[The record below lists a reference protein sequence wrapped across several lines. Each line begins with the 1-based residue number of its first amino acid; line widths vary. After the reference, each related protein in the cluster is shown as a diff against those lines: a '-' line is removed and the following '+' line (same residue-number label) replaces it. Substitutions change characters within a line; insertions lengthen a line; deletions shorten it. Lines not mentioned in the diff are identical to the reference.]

1 MSTTQF
7 YAEQILPN
15 FHSDSSTAHRL
26 HIGLLQTKKYYSTA
40 EITTTQTAAPPSTH
54 SENMAQIASPKLE
67 LLRAKLALAI
77 GPVEINLAYDEVK
90 AARPDAL
97 DEPWSKDMSGPH
109 HHVVFNNKA
118 FVLSEVANEQLASGM
133 ARGCPSIDA
142 GENIKLYLNDI
153 WQLEVFRMMGLDLA
167 AIRCPIT
174 GRDPLG
180 SLYYSLI
187 TAVNERIL
195 KQKFHVNGNEVT
207 DGMANLG
214 IDDVALEEKGDEL
227 KEEEWP
233 EGEISSDG
241 GQEKEDGDQAAQ
253 DREKNTVKQMAVEE
267 EKQAHVDAV

>member
-1 MSTTQF
+1 
-7 YAEQILPN
+7 
-15 FHSDSSTAHRL
+15 
-26 HIGLLQTKKYYSTA
+26 
-40 EITTTQTAAPPSTH
+40 
-54 SENMAQIASPKLE
+54 
-67 LLRAKLALAI
+67 
-77 GPVEINLAYDEVK
+77 
-90 AARPDAL
+90 
-97 DEPWSKDMSGPH
+97 
-109 HHVVFNNKA
+109 
-118 FVLSEVANEQLASGM
+118 
-133 ARGCPSIDA
+133 
-142 GENIKLYLNDI
+142 
-153 WQLEVFRMMGLDLA
+153 MMGLDLA